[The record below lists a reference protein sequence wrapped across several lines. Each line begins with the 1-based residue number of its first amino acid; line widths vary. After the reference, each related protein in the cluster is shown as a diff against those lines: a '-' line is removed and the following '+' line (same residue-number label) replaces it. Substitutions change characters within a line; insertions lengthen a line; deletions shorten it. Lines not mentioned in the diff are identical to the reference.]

1 VEIKLGCQP
10 ERKQTSRNTETRK
23 PDYDLTQDSHP
34 FWYIR
39 RSHSVGEFNSEV
51 VAIKTSVINSA
62 SLTEWKTDSD
72 HHKQGML
79 NFEVTI
85 PCIVNNE
92 KVKGGDEI
100 VLRSEKKPDNMDS
113 GNLRHK
119 RIITA
124 FDAGAP
130 KFQKKTE

>member
-1 VEIKLGCQP
+1 MSARAKANEYEDNNENV
-10 ERKQTSRNTETRK
+10 
-23 PDYDLTQDSHP
+23 PDYDITQDCHP

-39 RSHSVGEFNSEV
+39 RSHCVGEFNSEV
-51 VAIKTSVINSA
+51 VGIKTNVINSA
-62 SLTEWKTDSD
+62 PMTELKTDSY

-92 KVKGGDEI
+92 TIKCGDEI
-100 VLRSEKKPDNMDS
+100 VLRSERGPDNMDS
-113 GNLRHK
+113 GKLRHK

-130 KFQKKTE
+130 KFQKKA

>member
-1 VEIKLGCQP
+1 MARTP
-10 ERKQTSRNTETRK
+10 
-23 PDYDLTQDSHP
+23 P
-34 FWYIR
+34 YIR
-39 RSHSVGEFNSEV
+39 RSQSVGEFNSEV

-92 KVKGGDEI
+92 TIQCRDEI
-100 VLRSEKKPDNMDS
+100 VLRSARGPDNMDS
-113 GNLRHK
+113 GKLRHK

-130 KFQKKTE
+130 KFQKKA